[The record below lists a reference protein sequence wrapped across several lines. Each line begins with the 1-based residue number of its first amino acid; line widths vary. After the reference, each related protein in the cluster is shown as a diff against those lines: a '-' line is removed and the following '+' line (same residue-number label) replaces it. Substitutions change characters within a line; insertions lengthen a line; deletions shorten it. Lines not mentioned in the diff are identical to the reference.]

1 MRERPTATGP
11 AMVADPEQMR
21 FYPRPKTRDEVDAW
35 LASNIAV
42 YDDAA
47 GKRFILAA
55 TPNTKEIVVID
66 ADTAQALALWNL
78 LGGYFLDRVPVLA
91 GFVTVTDWE
100 AMVESLQVIRDT
112 LDAPE

>member
-1 MRERPTATGP
+1 
-11 AMVADPEQMR
+11 
-21 FYPRPKTRDEVDAW
+21 
-35 LASNIAV
+35 
-42 YDDAA
+42 
-47 GKRFILAA
+47 
-55 TPNTKEIVVID
+55 
-66 ADTAQALALWNL
+66 LWNL